1 VESRRRR
8 EKLSRSPIKFLAIV
22 LGTLGLVLAIATLIA
37 LRSLPQ
43 LARRILIAELEERFH
58 STIEIVDIRV
68 DGVRPLTAWRER

>member
-1 VESRRRR
+1 
-8 EKLSRSPIKFLAIV
+8 LAIV